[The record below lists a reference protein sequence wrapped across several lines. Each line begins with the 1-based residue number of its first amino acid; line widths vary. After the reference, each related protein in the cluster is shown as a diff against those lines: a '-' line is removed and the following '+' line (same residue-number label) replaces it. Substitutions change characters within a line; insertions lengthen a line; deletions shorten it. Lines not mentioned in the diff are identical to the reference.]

1 MKKIF
6 AEFKEFVMQGDVV
19 DLAIGIVIGS
29 AFSVIV
35 NSFVDNLL
43 MPPLGLL
50 FGDVNFSDLFIILKQ
65 GAQTISSDA
74 SLQMAKDAGA
84 VTFNYG
90 QFVTDLI
97 IFLILAIGIFL
108 IVKGINS
115 LKKQMESTD
124 ESEEEAP
131 SDKECPYCCKTIPL
145 DASRCPFCTSSL
157 E

>member
-1 MKKIF
+1 MKKLF

-74 SLQMAKDAGA
+74 TLQMAKDAGA

-97 IFLILAIGIFL
+97 SFLFLAFGIFF

-115 LKKQMESTD
+115 LKKQMERTD
-124 ESEEEAP
+124 ESEAEAP
-131 SDKECPYCCKTIPL
+131 SDKECPYCCNTIPL
-145 DASRCPFCTSSL
+145 GASRCPFCTSSL